1 MCILGLAVFL
11 IIAQIKSDR
20 INKSLELGQK
30 YLAEGK
36 YEEAVLAYDGV
47 IEIDSRQVAAYEGR
61 AAVYIATENYDKAE
75 QNLLQAKEIGAGAK
89 TNELLIEVYDN
100 TGKNDQSTSLLEET
114 AILLEVEIKKAGER
128 EKLVTLYDQ
137 LLSLYQRMGKEADFI
152 IAVCDQAEKATGED
166 KFKTMKQNLTMGN
179 SSENI
184 LNRGYSVSSN
194 NVVYYTTGDCIYKKD
209 GDLSTVVLKDTD
221 KATLS
226 DLNLWDGWI
235 YYKRTSV
242 SSTSDEFC
250 KVRIDGKEKKTIF
263 SRPYC
268 LDFLIVGDRVFFV
281 QLKTGSKY
289 GTVNS
294 VNLDGSDEKVV
305 IENCCLY
312 SINNGWIYYRPGEYM
327 SPKGYYRIQLDGTQQ
342 ECLIENISDGV
353 TLRASGDFVYMLKND
368 ILYRATIEKMDF
380 SPLNT
385 EKVSYFNI
393 YNGMIYYNHFD
404 SLAINRMKLDG
415 SEVSTIISQTNEQ
428 LAAYGTIR
436 DVNLTQTNNRTAYTL
451 INIAGDKIFFLV
463 VGFKEGSACCIAD
476 IDGKNLMKVDFFT
489 RYVGE

>member
-1 MCILGLAVFL
+1 MLGLAIFL
-11 IIAQIKSDR
+11 IIAQIKSDQ

-47 IEIDSRQVAAYEGR
+47 IEIDPRQVAAYEGR

-75 QNLLQAKEIGAGAK
+75 QNLLLAKEIGAGAK

-114 AILLEVEIKKAGER
+114 ATLLEAEINKTGER
-128 EKLVTLYDQ
+128 EKLVALFDQ
-137 LLSLYQRMGKEADFI
+137 LLSLYQRMGKETDFI
-152 IAVCDQAEKATGED
+152 KVVCDQAEKATGEN

-184 LNRGYSVSSN
+184 LNRGYLVSSN
-194 NVVYYTTGDCIYKKD
+194 NVVYYTTGACIYKKD
-209 GDLSTVVLKDTD
+209 GDITSVVLKDTD
-221 KATLS
+221 KTTLS
-226 DLNLWDGWI
+226 DLNLRDGWI
-235 YYKRTSV
+235 YYKRRSV

-250 KVRIDGKEKKTIF
+250 KVSVDGEDNKTIF
-263 SRPYC
+263 SRSAC
-268 LDFLIVGDRVFFV
+268 MDFLIVGDRVYFV
-281 QLKTGSKY
+281 QLKIGSKY

-294 VNLDGSDEKVV
+294 INLDGTDEKVV
-305 IENCCLY
+305 IENCCMY

-353 TLRASGDFVYMLKND
+353 TLRASGDFVYMLKNE
-368 ILYRATIEKMDF
+368 ILYRATIEKMDL

-385 EKVSYFNI
+385 EKVSFFNI
-393 YNGMIYYNHFD
+393 YNGMIYYNHLD
-404 SLAINRMKLDG
+404 SLAIKRMKLDG

-428 LAAYGTIR
+428 LAAYGTIK
-436 DVNLTQTNNRTAYTL
+436 DVNLQRTNNPTAYSL
-451 INIAGDKIFFLV
+451 INIAGDKIYFLV
-463 VGFKEGSACCIAD
+463 LGFKEGSVCCMVD
-476 IDGKNLMKVDFFT
+476 IDGKNLKKIDFFT